1 MIDHEISATEFK
13 AKCLSIL
20 DEVART
26 GRVVVVTKHG
36 KPVAKVSRT
45 VQSVRPAMGGMAGT
59 SEEIGDIVNFDT
71 ADEWECLKEDT
82 DHYFS
87 SRR

>member
-1 MIDHEISATEFK
+1 MIDQQISATEFK

-20 DEVART
+20 DDVART

-45 VQSVRPAMGGMAGT
+45 VQAWRSPMGDMAGT

-71 ADEWECLKEDT
+71 TDEWGCLK
-82 DHYFS
+82 
-87 SRR
+87 